1 MRLRIRVFLLMLI
14 ALVPAVA
21 IQLYNEFDLRQR
33 RETEVREA
41 TLEGARLVAANMS
54 AVLEGSRQLLV
65 ALAELPA
72 IQSLDRNRCAETLGM
87 LLAAAL
93 PAYANIAVADMNGNL
108 VCLGRQPLVKD
119 LPGVSDRTYFRD
131 AKQTGAFVIGE
142 YAVSRSRNERILP
155 VAQPI
160 LRENEMVGVL
170 IAGLDLEWLQQHFGR
185 LPLQEG
191 TVLTITDRDGTIL
204 VSLPAGQHWVGQEIP
219 SAHQSYV
226 LGDMDH
232 TAELTDLDGL
242 VRVFAY
248 APVNHPPLGFAVAI
262 GVDKQRAL
270 APIDAATVRG
280 LSLILGGLMIGMA
293 AAWAFNRYFIDQPVN
308 VLLETTRRW
317 TAGDYGARV
326 GVKSAKTELEELGH
340 SFDTMAERLQQHLLQ
355 KDMLLREVNHRIMNS
370 LQLLSSVLGLQRR
383 RMADPEAVAQFDQ
396 ARRRIQSMAV
406 VHRRLSRHDAAE
418 ALDFQ
423 SFIQE
428 LITEIARSVGAGEVG
443 GAIEVDIAP
452 IRLPSDKLIPLA
464 LIVFELM
471 TNALKYARVPKEGT
485 MLRVSCVVGEDGTLK
500 LQVKDSG
507 PGLPADFEQKKGI
520 GMQLVSTL
528 VRQLR
533 GAMTTET
540 SASGT
545 CITVTV
551 PLDVAAGDGDAAKT
565 RAGSTR

>member
-1 MRLRIRVFLLMLI
+1 MRLRIRVFLLMLV
-14 ALVPAVA
+14 ALVPAIA
-21 IQLYNEFDLRQR
+21 IQLYNEFDLRHR
-33 RETEVREA
+33 RESEVREA
-41 TLEGARLVAANMS
+41 ALEDAQLVAANMS
-54 AVLEGSRQLLV
+54 AILEGSRQLLV

-87 LLAAAL
+87 LLAAEL
-93 PAYANIAVADMNGNL
+93 PAYANIAVADMSGNF
-108 VCLGRQPLVKD
+108 VCQGHQSFVGD
-119 LPGVSDRTYFRD
+119 LPVVSDRTYFRD
-131 AKQTGAFVIGE
+131 AKQTGAFVVGE
-142 YAVSRSRNERILP
+142 YAAGRSQSGEVLP

-160 LRENEMVGVL
+160 MRANEMVGVL
-170 IAGLDLEWLQQHFGR
+170 VAGLDLGWLQQHFQR
-185 LPLQEG
+185 RPLQEG
-191 TVLTITDRDGTIL
+191 TVLTITDHGGTIL

-219 SAHQSYV
+219 EAHRPYV
-226 LGDMDH
+226 LGDMDR

-248 APVNHPPLGFAVAI
+248 APVNYPPLGFAVAI

-270 APIDAATVRG
+270 APINSATVRG
-280 LSLILGGLMIGMA
+280 LSLILGGLVIGLA

-326 GVKSAKTELEELGH
+326 GVKSAKTELEELGY

-355 KDMLLREVNHRIMNS
+355 KDMMLREVNHRIMNS

-418 ALDFQ
+418 ALDFR

-428 LITEIARSVGAGEVG
+428 LITEIARSVGAGDVG

-452 IRLPSDKLIPLA
+452 VRLRSDKLIPLA

-471 TNALKYARVPKEGT
+471 TNALKYARVPRRGT
-485 MLRVSCVVGEDGTLK
+485 MLRVSCVVSEDGTLK
-500 LQVKDSG
+500 LQVTDSG
-507 PGLPADFEQKKGI
+507 PGLPDDFEQKKGL
-520 GMQLVSTL
+520 GMQLVGTL

-533 GAMTTET
+533 GSMTTET
-540 SASGT
+540 SATGT
-545 CITVTV
+545 NFTVTV
-551 PLDVAAGDGDAAKT
+551 PLGAAAGDDVS
-565 RAGSTR
+565 AGTQPGPAR